1 MPTLTIEQPN
11 EKQKLFLSETHKY
24 VGFGG
29 SRGGG

>member
-1 MPTLTIEQPN
+1 MPTLRISPPN
-11 EKQKLFLSETHKY
+11 EKQKLFLKEEHKY